1 MRLKSY
7 LVVLHI
13 CVRWSYSRLES
24 RSSPASPIISSV
36 PWTGAVLGRLISVS
50 MNNLNKSDVTT
61 QEMSPTVEDTQSK
74 IMSTVEIAANES
86 SNVTPANSF
95 TTTVSSDKTVHELRD
110 LMARPTLLASGKI
123 TSSNNSEMVFG
134 YDLATYENMSSG
146 NIPGFIEGYSFPNS
160 ILASNPVVAAK
171 IQNFT
176 FFKADIKF
184 DLKIN
189 CPPNV
194 SGALM
199 LVYMPLVDNL
209 PFDYTNMTYQGLT
222 SYPSKILDYSVDTS
236 ISMTVPYINEYDY
249 YNRYQSRED
258 AANGTTI
265 NTSRPYGAIVIFNL
279 QKPLSSSTADFV
291 SYTAFASFENVELAL
306 PATSGNNTTTYTHTP
321 DTYFTQSGSM
331 VQRIPGRDILSGSA
345 SSSDTR
351 LSYNTTPP
359 KGDVVTYDS
368 DEMSLDYVLKRE
380 NIIGRIAYSSGR
392 DARNSSY
399 LGKVRCF
406 PKRPVIKPDDRVSE
420 SGYDYYGKPVRVASQ
435 MGTFDYVSNLFGR
448 YTGSVKIG
456 MRLIKTK
463 FHYGRIA
470 VIFDP
475 FNKLERVSDPSVGTL
490 LSTNYS
496 MVIDLNG
503 NDGMEGGSNY
513 YSVNVPYINNAGYSL
528 IGNRLDDPSKPSS
541 KNVAYTEV
549 FNTTNPD
556 DGMTRPFTKGREEY
570 NPYLRFYALTEL
582 GYLSSAADEV
592 PILVSISAG
601 EDYKLS
607 VPRVSVRIA
616 PPPQESDEYYAQ
628 SGLTLV
634 PQTTSTSTSNTSHCN
649 GESISSLKELANR
662 FTPLQVPAGWLPDF
676 SIIKD
681 EPSSTGLGGLEQ
693 VENDNPPGYILS
705 LHRNTL
711 PGEQLSNYE
720 AIAALYRFSYGGRRY
735 KLLSSEKAWMMARLL
750 HSPAS
755 NGLRTGKSMSRFYN
769 LNGSDNPH
777 EQLENQRA
785 SVACHNV
792 VPLSGEMV
800 VDSSINN
807 MLEVERPFYSNRK
820 LISTVRATPRVT
832 RNSNGWPVATPTQE
846 FCEDEV
852 LTQLVAISQDPT
864 QMTLL
869 DYTNSLDDGI
879 CLGPSYV
886 EQYDHLPDD
895 DSYTARTLQPR
906 KYERGGAKYPRQSN
920 GQYHV
925 SCLSF
930 TERTLIAPLAFR
942 NYANG
947 PVLEAMGT
955 GAGCTF
961 LQAPP
966 CVIFGISN

>member
-1 MRLKSY
+1 M
-7 LVVLHI
+7 
-13 CVRWSYSRLES
+13 
-24 RSSPASPIISSV
+24 
-36 PWTGAVLGRLISVS
+36 G
-50 MNNLNKSDVTT
+50 
-61 QEMSPTVEDTQSK
+61 
-74 IMSTVEIAANES
+74 
-86 SNVTPANSF
+86 
-95 TTTVSSDKTVHELRD
+95 TTTGWKET
-110 LMARPTLLASGKI
+110 PKKLA
-123 TSSNNSEMVFG
+123 
-134 YDLATYENMSSG
+134 
-146 NIPGFIEGYSFPNS
+146 
-160 ILASNPVVAAK
+160 
-171 IQNFT
+171 
-176 FFKADIKF
+176 
-184 DLKIN
+184 
-189 CPPNV
+189 C
-194 SGALM
+194 
-199 LVYMPLVDNL
+199 
-209 PFDYTNMTYQGLT
+209 
-222 SYPSKILDYSVDTS
+222 
-236 ISMTVPYINEYDY
+236 
-249 YNRYQSRED
+249 
-258 AANGTTI
+258 
-265 NTSRPYGAIVIFNL
+265 
-279 QKPLSSSTADFV
+279 
-291 SYTAFASFENVELAL
+291 
-306 PATSGNNTTTYTHTP
+306 
-321 DTYFTQSGSM
+321 
-331 VQRIPGRDILSGSA
+331 
-345 SSSDTR
+345 
-351 LSYNTTPP
+351 
-359 KGDVVTYDS
+359 
-368 DEMSLDYVLKRE
+368 
-380 NIIGRIAYSSGR
+380 
-392 DARNSSY
+392 
-399 LGKVRCF
+399 
-406 PKRPVIKPDDRVSE
+406 
-420 SGYDYYGKPVRVASQ
+420 Q
-435 MGTFDYVSNLFGR
+435 MGSFDYVSNLFGR
-448 YTGSVKIG
+448 YTGTIKIG
-456 MRLIKTK
+456 LRLIKTK
-463 FHYGRIA
+463 FHYGRFA

-475 FNKLERVSDPSVGTL
+475 YNKLDDAPVNLRAKLSTL

-496 MVIDLNG
+496 IVIDLNG
-503 NDGMEGGSNY
+503 NDGEEGGSNY
-513 YSVNVPYINNAGYSL
+513 YSIEVPYINNAGFSL
-528 IGNRLDDPSKPSS
+528 IGDNSLENPLS
-541 KNVAYTEV
+541 KNVPLAYQR
-549 FNTTNPD
+549 TT
-556 DGMTRPFTKGREEY
+556 TSTTFVSRECY
-570 NPYLRFYALTEL
+570 NPHLRFYALTEL

-601 EDYKLS
+601 DDYKLS